1 MHRSART
8 SVRRTAT
15 LVAAL
20 VLVPALAAPAVAGSR
35 VVLDARDDVVRVD
48 EGGANPTP
56 APGSSNADFL
66 TTTFTQTATRV
77 VIKAEFTDLRRTG
90 RRLTGWVD
98 MRDAKHHK
106 TTAGVIATRHD
117 REGTAFLMTNRG
129 RDIACPTR
137 LKVSYSRN
145 TVRVGFPRSCVGDP
159 RFLQFRALSEEVRR
173 TWKHAYLD
181 NALSLGVDKRFWT
194 RRVYVD

>member
-1 MHRSART
+1 
-8 SVRRTAT
+8 
-15 LVAAL
+15 VAAL
-20 VLVPALAAPAVAGSR
+20 ALVPALAAPAVAGSR

-48 EGGANPTP
+48 EGGGNPTP

-90 RRLTGWVD
+90 RRLTVWVD
-98 MRDAKHHK
+98 MRDPDHHR
-106 TTAGVIATRHD
+106 TTAGVVATRHD
-117 REGTAFLMTNRG
+117 REGRAFLMTGRG

-181 NALSLGVDKRFWT
+181 NALSLGVGKRFWT

>member
-20 VLVPALAAPAVAGSR
+20 ALVPALAAPAVAGSR

-48 EGGANPTP
+48 EGGGNPTP
-56 APGSSNADFL
+56 VPGSSNADFV

-77 VIKAEFTDLRRTG
+77 VVKAQFTDLRRTG
-90 RRLTGWVD
+90 RRFTVWVD
-98 MRDAKHHK
+98 MRDPDHHK
-106 TTAGVIATRHD
+106 TTLGVEATRRD

-129 RDIACPTR
+129 RDIACPMR
-137 LKVSYSRN
+137 LKISYSRN
-145 TVRVGFPRSCVGDP
+145 TVRVGFPRSCVDDP

-173 TWKHAYLD
+173 SWKYAYLD